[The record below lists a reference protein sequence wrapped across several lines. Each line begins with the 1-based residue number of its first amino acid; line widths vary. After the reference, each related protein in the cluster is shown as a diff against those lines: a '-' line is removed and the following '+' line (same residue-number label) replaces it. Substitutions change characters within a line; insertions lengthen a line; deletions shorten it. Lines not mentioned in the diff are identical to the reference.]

1 MTLVF
6 DGFVSQPITL
16 HRGINQGYPLS
27 GILFQFYNTGLIDG
41 YDPKKGETAKQ
52 NIVALSTTEAEYMS
66 VTHATKEALWLHTF
80 LTEIARP
87 LYHPT
92 ILFCDNQSGIAIMKD
107 DQYHACTKH
116 IILFATVSAAVTSPS
131 YTHCRKRGR
140 HFHEAARLSQSRAT
154 RILKGLRSP

>member
-1 MTLVF
+1 MAMTQRRVK
-6 DGFVSQPITL
+6 
-16 HRGINQGYPLS
+16 PL
-27 GILFQFYNTGLIDG
+27 
-41 YDPKKGETAKQ
+41 KQ
-52 NIVALSTTEAEYMS
+52 NIVALSTTEAKYVS
-66 VTHATKEALWLHTF
+66 VTHATKDALWLHTF
-80 LTEIARP
+80 LTEVARQ

-107 DQYHACTKH
+107 EQYHACTKH